1 MTLSEVFYFQKKC
14 TIFVGSTI
22 RFEKEYKN
30 EGTIHLSG
38 QILNEL
44 LSTVRV
50 LASFFL
56 RAFSAALGS
65 QGTLRP

>member
-1 MTLSEVFYFQKKC
+1 MH

-22 RFEKEYKN
+22 SFEKNIK
-30 EGTIHLSG
+30 IKVRSILVVKVDAQPKI

-50 LASFFL
+50 LASSFFFL
-56 RAFSAALGS
+56 RAVRFLLAALG
-65 QGTLRP
+65 R